1 MADIAFTAKFKI
13 IDNPTPLEKRH
24 ERSPEENIVVDFTSE
39 QAMAA
44 ASYLMTMAEQ
54 AEAKG
59 QKIRVYTGK
68 DEYTEHTGFSLWG
81 GKWGNKGSFTPL
93 KPESPESSF

>member
-1 MADIAFTAKFKI
+1 MADIAFTAKFRIQENRNRKS
-13 IDNPTPLEKRH
+13 DQ
-24 ERSPEENIVVDFTSE
+24 SPEEQIIVDFTSE

-44 ASYLMTMAEQ
+44 ANYLMTMAEQ
-54 AEAKG
+54 AEAKN

-68 DEYTEHTGFSLWG
+68 DQFTEHTGFSLWG

>member
-1 MADIAFTAKFKI
+1 MAEIAFNAKFRIQENRNRKN
-13 IDNPTPLEKRH
+13 DK
-24 ERSPEENIVVDFTSE
+24 SPEEQIVVDFTSE

-59 QKIRVYTGK
+59 QTIRIYTGK
-68 DEYTEHTGFSLWG
+68 DEYTEQTGFSLWG
-81 GKWGNKGSFTPL
+81 GKWGNKGSFAPL

>member
-1 MADIAFTAKFKI
+1 MAETAFTAKFRIRENRNRKN
-13 IDNPTPLEKRH
+13 DK
-24 ERSPEENIVVDFTSE
+24 SPEEQIIVDFTAE

-44 ASYLMTMAEQ
+44 ANYLMTMAEN
-54 AEAKG
+54 AEANG
-59 QKIRVYTGK
+59 TKIRIYTGK